1 MMLSFKCF
9 ARYSF
14 KMTQINNTK
23 SGVLTD
29 NMLRELANMG
39 KIKAQTQIEDNQF
52 QPASLDLRLGDFAYR
67 MRASFLPG
75 IGKNVEERLKDEDIV
90 LHKLDLKNGA
100 VLETGCVYLA
110 PLQEVIELPENI
122 EGITNPK
129 SSTGRIDV
137 FVRVIN
143 DGATAFDRVRK
154 GYIGPLWVE
163 ICPRTFSILAQSGE
177 RLAQLRL
184 KQNSPPTIKKMDLAL
199 DLDPASIGEIVG
211 YRARRHAPL
220 LDLKNIGLH
229 DPKKYFEPLYAP
241 DKKLVLD
248 PGEFY
253 ILASQAGLIIEKN
266 LAAEMVAT
274 AEDLG
279 EFRAHY
285 AGFFDPGFGPN
296 QSQKG
301 ARGVLEVR
309 GRDVPF
315 VLEHGQPVARLIYEE
330 LAGVPDKYYGQSNNN
345 YQGQGL
351 KLSKLF
357 SAW

>member
-1 MMLSFKCF
+1 MLK
-9 ARYSF
+9 
-14 KMTQINNTK
+14 TK
-23 SGVLTD
+23 SGVLPD
-29 NMLRELANMG
+29 NQLKLLAQNG
-39 KIKAQTQIEDNQF
+39 IITANEKIEDHQF
-52 QPASLDLRLGDFAYR
+52 QPASLDLRLGDFVYR

-75 IGKNVEERLKDEDIV
+75 LSNTVEERLNSDLV
-90 LHKLDLKNGA
+90 LHKFDITNGA
-100 VLETGCVYLA
+100 VLETGCVYLC
-110 PLQEVIELPENI
+110 PLQEVLNLPDNI
-122 EGITNPK
+122 DGIANPK

-137 FVRVIN
+137 FVRIIS
-143 DGATAFDRVRK
+143 DYATAFDRVVK
-154 GYIGPLWVE
+154 GYKGKLWIE
-163 ICPRTFSILAQSGE
+163 ICPRTYSILVHKGE
-177 RLAQLRL
+177 KLAQLRL
-184 KQNSPPTIKKMDLAL
+184 KQNSPSTIKKMDLAL
-199 DLDPASIGEIVG
+199 DLDSDSIGKIVG
-211 YRARRHAPL
+211 FRARRHAPL

-229 DPKKYFEPLYAP
+229 NPKQFFEPIYAK
-241 DKKLVLD
+241 DKRLVLD

-253 ILASQAGLIIEKN
+253 ILASQTGLNIEKD

-296 QSQKG
+296 ESGTG

-330 LAGVPDKYYGQSNNN
+330 LLCAPDKYYGQSGSH

-357 SAW
+357 KAWND